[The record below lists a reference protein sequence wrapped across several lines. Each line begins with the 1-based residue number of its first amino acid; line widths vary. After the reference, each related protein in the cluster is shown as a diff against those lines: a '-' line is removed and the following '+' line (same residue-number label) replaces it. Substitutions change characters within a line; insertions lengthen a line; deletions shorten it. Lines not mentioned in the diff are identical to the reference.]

1 MNNELLLDQ
10 NQLLFIINRNESE
23 WVNQVIIILE
33 LWFQFEL
40 TLFQPHLMMAFHQ
53 IRIHILLDTSVEYL
67 F

>member
-33 LWFQFEL
+33 LWFQFEF
-40 TLFQPHLMMAFHQ
+40 TLFQTHLTMAVHQ

>member
-33 LWFQFEL
+33 LWFQFEF
-40 TLFQPHLMMAFHQ
+40 T
-53 IRIHILLDTSVEYL
+53 
-67 F
+67 